1 MGWAVPGTGTI
12 EWSKAMTKRS
22 RPTIVRQVEDKRPQ
36 APLPDDG
43 KSQVISKEPQDLN
56 DKPTAVRICGEDDY
70 FTDLEYR
77 RSRLKEALGIDDY
90 AFCDGLLQQLN
101 SLFPLD
107 EGPKSETDFNF
118 VLSVLKSP
126 KPVDKDHAMLLF
138 QMALV
143 QLCIPR
149 QAQIL
154 LKPIN
159 YELPYDVAV
168 ALHRANWDAGRMEPQ
183 KIKIQNQPVRQT
195 GERTFNQLLHT
206 FALQLQISTNYRK
219 SAVAKPQAVFTS
231 TDGAKALPTHGAEAK
246 KTEKDPAERS
256 SRLNGSHRSA
266 AGFTDRR
273 KQMNSINVQK
283 GNGQAS
289 S

>member
-1 MGWAVPGTGTI
+1 MM
-12 EWSKAMTKRS
+12 KKRS
-22 RPTIVRQVEDKRPQ
+22 RPTIVKHVGDKRPQ
-36 APLPDDG
+36 APLPDAD
-43 KSQVISKEPQDLN
+43 KSQVISKEAQDLN
-56 DKPTAVRICGEDDY
+56 GKPAGVRICGEDDY

-101 SLFPLD
+101 RLFPLD
-107 EGPKSETDFNF
+107 EGPESETDFNF
-118 VLSVLKSP
+118 VLSVLKSN
-126 KPVDKDHAMLLF
+126 PVDKDHAMLLF

-143 QLCIPR
+143 QLCITR

-183 KIKIQNQPVRQT
+183 KIKIHDQPVRQI
-195 GERTFNQLLHT
+195 GERMLTRLMHT
-206 FALQLQISTNYRK
+206 FALQFRISANYRK
-219 SAVAKPQAVFTS
+219 TAVAKLQAVFTS
-231 TDGAKALPTHGAEAK
+231 TDDAKALPTDGAEAK

-256 SRLNGSHRSA
+256 SRGLNGSHRSA

-273 KQMNSINVQK
+273 KQMNSINGQK
-283 GNGQAS
+283 GNGHAS